1 MNYLANKSTILPIN
15 TIRKNKCVRFSEHH
29 AKTNESRD
37 TYLATHNRYSGS
49 CVLGYAE
56 FQYSQLFFLKS
67 NKFDKKYFP

>member
-37 TYLATHNRYSGS
+37 TNLATHNRYSGS
-49 CVLGYAE
+49 CVLGYAG
-56 FQYSQLFFLKS
+56 SQNSPLFF
-67 NKFDKKYFP
+67 